1 MTYTKNIF
9 TYMLALFSVL
19 AITGCSFEES
29 AEGCPETD
37 DGGKKVEL
45 RLTASA
51 STLTRSVDGPNG
63 MTRAAWQD
71 ENAAENGEMMHNCFV
86 VVVQNGKI
94 QSIVGDDFAAT
105 GEKEQTQLTALV
117 NNGPATFYSFANISR
132 ADIGLA
138 GITTFPAALPAGF
151 ESRYYEVN
159 GNTDRLTN
167 AGIPMSNK
175 QEYTISDNTR
185 SVNLEV
191 IRMMAKV
198 ELNFTND
205 TGYDLSIKS
214 VKLTDITDNAAN
226 NVSLLPMKDASGNV
240 VPNINASAT
249 CNDYT
254 VSIGGTSGTQVK
266 NGGTLQTTFYVNESV
281 ARNPKYFVLSIN
293 TDKGTVTNRIAMTEW
308 SKIARNDYLV
318 IPVKLV
324 DYRIELEPQ
333 VFTAIGVIPELNYDG
348 DRITATFK
356 SYGEF
361 HLKLHVIKRSDDT
374 ELNNWTIKDIRTL
387 EADPAGGEG
396 TSIYDE
402 APYFDKRTKTF
413 EGYIS
418 PRKGYAIHQINVKI
432 DGVSYEI
439 PYRLQIIKE

>member
-1 MTYTKNIF
+1 MTHAKNIF
-9 TYMLALFSVL
+9 TYMLALFSTL
-19 AITGCSFEES
+19 AIVGCSFEEDH
-29 AEGCPETD
+29 ADCQGKGEGE
-37 DGGKKVEL
+37 KMQVEL

-51 STLTRSVDGPNG
+51 NSLTRSYSTSDGV
-63 MTRAAWQD
+63 TRASWVD
-71 ENAAENGEMMHNCFV
+71 TNAAREGEMMHNCFV
-86 VVVQNGKI
+86 VIVQNGKI
-94 QSIVGDDFAAT
+94 QDIVQRDFT
-105 GEKEQTQLTALV
+105 EEVEQTSLKAKAELG
-117 NNGPATFYSFANISR
+117 NATFYSFANITP
-132 ADIGLA
+132 ADL
-138 GITTFPAALPAGF
+138 GITMTTTPTEI
-151 ESRYYEVN
+151 ESKYYKVE
-159 GNTDRLTN
+159 GNTAQLS
-167 AGIPMSNK
+167 AKGIPMSNK
-175 QEYTISDNTR
+175 QT
-185 SVNLEV
+185 VNITSKKQQVDLEV

-214 VKLTDITDNAAN
+214 VKLTDITDNVVD

-240 VPNINASAT
+240 VPNINDAAT
-249 CNDYT
+249 YKDYT

-333 VFTAIGVIPELNYDG
+333 VFTAIGVIPELKYDG

-361 HLKLHVIKRSDDT
+361 HLKLHVYKRSDNT
-374 ELNNWTIKDIRTL
+374 ELNNWTFKSIRTL

-402 APYFDKRTKTF
+402 EPYFDKRTKTF

-418 PRKGYAIHQINVKI
+418 PRKGYAIHEINVEI
-432 DGVSYEI
+432 NGVTI
-439 PYRLQIIKE
+439 PYRLQINKE

>member
-1 MTYTKNIF
+1 MTHAKNIF
-9 TYMLALFSVL
+9 TYMLALFSTL
-19 AITGCSFEES
+19 AIVGCSFEEDHADCQGKS
-29 AEGCPETD
+29 EGE
-37 DGGKKVEL
+37 KMQVEL

-51 STLTRSVDGPNG
+51 SSLTRSCSTSDGV
-63 MTRAAWQD
+63 TRASWVD
-71 ENAAENGEMMHNCFV
+71 TNAAREGEMMHNCFV
-86 VVVQNGKI
+86 VIVQNGKI
-94 QSIVGDDFAAT
+94 QSIVQRDFT
-105 GEKEQTQLTALV
+105 EEVEQTSLKAKAELG
-117 NNGPATFYSFANISR
+117 NATFYSFANITP
-132 ADIGLA
+132 AEL
-138 GITTFPAALPAGF
+138 GITMTTTPTEI
-151 ESRYYEVN
+151 ESKYYKVE
-159 GNTDRLTN
+159 GNTTQLSAN
-167 AGIPMSNK
+167 GIPMSNK
-175 QEYTISDNTR
+175 QT
-185 SVNLEV
+185 VNITSKKQQVDLEV

-214 VKLTDITDNAAN
+214 VKLTDITDNVAD

-249 CNDYT
+249 YKDYT

-266 NGGTLQTTFYVNESV
+266 NGGTLRTTFYVNESV

-333 VFTAIGVIPELNYDG
+333 VFTAIGVIPELKYEK

-361 HLKLHVIKRSDDT
+361 HLKLHVIKRSDNT
-374 ELNNWTIKDIRTL
+374 ELNNWTFKSIRTL

-418 PRKGYAIHQINVKI
+418 PRKGYAIHEINVEI
-432 DGVSYEI
+432 NGVTI
-439 PYRLQIIKE
+439 PYRLQINKE

>member
-1 MTYTKNIF
+1 MIHAKNIF
-9 TYMLALFSVL
+9 TYMLALFSTL
-19 AITGCSFEES
+19 AIVGCSFEEDH
-29 AEGCPETD
+29 ADCQGKGEGE
-37 DGGKKVEL
+37 KMQVEL

-51 STLTRSVDGPNG
+51 NSLTRSYSTSDGV
-63 MTRAAWQD
+63 TRASWVD
-71 ENAAENGEMMHNCFV
+71 TNAAREGEMMHNCFV
-86 VVVQNGKI
+86 VIVQNDKI
-94 QSIVGDDFAAT
+94 QSIVQRDFT
-105 GEKEQTQLTALV
+105 EEVEQTSLKAKAEL
-117 NNGPATFYSFANISR
+117 GDATFYSFANITP
-132 ADIGLA
+132 AEL
-138 GITTFPAALPAGF
+138 GITMTTTPAEI
-151 ESRYYEVN
+151 ESKYYKVE
-159 GNTDRLTN
+159 GNT
-167 AGIPMSNK
+167 AQPSAKGIPMSNK
-175 QEYTISDNTR
+175 QT
-185 SVNLEV
+185 VNITSKKQQVDLEV

-249 CNDYT
+249 YKDYT

-266 NGGTLQTTFYVNESV
+266 NGGTLRTTFYVNESV

-324 DYRIELEPQ
+324 DYRIKLEPQ

-374 ELNNWTIKDIRTL
+374 ELNNWTFKGIRTL

-402 APYFDKRTKTF
+402 EPYFDKRTKTF

-418 PRKGYAIHQINVKI
+418 PRKGYAIHEINVEI
-432 DGVSYEI
+432 NGVTI
-439 PYRLQIIKE
+439 PYRLQINKE

>member
-1 MTYTKNIF
+1 MTHAKNIF
-9 TYMLALFSVL
+9 TYMLALFSTL
-19 AITGCSFEES
+19 AIVGCSFEEDH
-29 AEGCPETD
+29 ADCQGKGEGE
-37 DGGKKVEL
+37 KMQVEL

-51 STLTRSVDGPNG
+51 SSLTRSYSTSDGV
-63 MTRAAWQD
+63 TRASWVD
-71 ENAAENGEMMHNCFV
+71 TNAAPEGEMMHNCFV
-86 VVVQNGKI
+86 VIVQNGKI
-94 QSIVGDDFAAT
+94 QDIVVKNDFT
-105 GEKEQTQLTALV
+105 EEVEQTNLKAKAEL
-117 NNGPATFYSFANISR
+117 GSATFYSFANITPEE
-132 ADIGLA
+132 L
-138 GITTFPAALPAGF
+138 GITTTTTPAEI
-151 ESRYYEVN
+151 ESKYYKVE
-159 GNTDRLTN
+159 GNTQTLSTK
-167 AGIPMSNK
+167 GIPMSNK
-175 QEYTISDNTR
+175 QT
-185 SVNLEV
+185 VNITSKKQQVDLEV

-214 VKLTDITDNAAN
+214 VKLTDITNNVAN
-226 NVSLLPMKDASGNV
+226 NVSLLPKIEGGVV
-240 VPNINASAT
+240 VPNINPAASAS
-249 CNDYT
+249 DYT
-254 VSIGGTSGTQVK
+254 VNIGGTSGTQVK

-333 VFTAIGVIPELNYDG
+333 VFTAIGVIPELSYSV

-361 HLKLHVIKRSDDT
+361 HLKLHVIKRSDNT
-374 ELNNWTIKDIRTL
+374 ELNNWTFKGITTL

-418 PRKGYAIHQINVKI
+418 PRKGYAIHEINVEI
-432 DGVSYEI
+432 NGVTI
-439 PYRLQIIKE
+439 PYRLQINKE

>member
-1 MTYTKNIF
+1 MTHAKNIF
-9 TYMLALFSVL
+9 TYMLALFSTL
-19 AITGCSFEES
+19 AIVGCSFEEDH
-29 AEGCPETD
+29 ADCQGKGEGE
-37 DGGKKVEL
+37 KMQVEL

-51 STLTRSVDGPNG
+51 NSLTRSCSTSDGV
-63 MTRAAWQD
+63 TRASWVD
-71 ENAAENGEMMHNCFV
+71 TNAAREGEMMHNCFV
-86 VVVQNGKI
+86 VIVQNGKI
-94 QSIVGDDFAAT
+94 QSIVQRDFT
-105 GEKEQTQLTALV
+105 EEVEQTSLKAKAELG
-117 NNGPATFYSFANISR
+117 NATFYSFANITP
-132 ADIGLA
+132 AEL
-138 GITTFPAALPAGF
+138 GITMTTTPAEI
-151 ESRYYEVN
+151 ESKYYKVE
-159 GNTDRLTN
+159 GNTQTLSTK
-167 AGIPMSNK
+167 GIPMSNK
-175 QEYTISDNTR
+175 QT
-185 SVNLEV
+185 VNITSKKQQVDLEV

-214 VKLTDITDNAAN
+214 VKLTDITDNAAD

-240 VPNINASAT
+240 VPNINDAAT
-249 CNDYT
+249 YKDYT

-281 ARNPKYFVLSIN
+281 ARNPKYFVLCIN

-361 HLKLHVIKRSDDT
+361 HLKLHVIRRSDNK
-374 ELNNWTIKDIRTL
+374 ELNNWTFKSITTL

-402 APYFDKRTKTF
+402 APYFETRTKTF

-418 PRKGYAIHQINVKI
+418 PRKGYAIHEINVEI
-432 DGVSYEI
+432 NGVTI
-439 PYRLQIIKE
+439 PYRLQINKE

>member
-1 MTYTKNIF
+1 MTHAKNIF
-9 TYMLALFSVL
+9 TYMLALFSTL
-19 AITGCSFEES
+19 AIVGCSFEEDH
-29 AEGCPETD
+29 ADCQGKGEGE
-37 DGGKKVEL
+37 KMQVEL

-51 STLTRSVDGPNG
+51 NSLTRSYSTSDGV
-63 MTRAAWQD
+63 TRASWVD
-71 ENAAENGEMMHNCFV
+71 TNAAREGEMMHNCFV
-86 VVVQNGKI
+86 VIVQNDKI
-94 QSIVGDDFAAT
+94 QSIVQRDFT
-105 GEKEQTQLTALV
+105 EEVEQTSLKAKAELG
-117 NNGPATFYSFANISR
+117 NATFYSFANITP
-132 ADIGLA
+132 AEL
-138 GITTFPAALPAGF
+138 GITMTTTPAEI
-151 ESRYYEVN
+151 ESKYYNVE
-159 GNTDRLTN
+159 GNTQTLS
-167 AGIPMSNK
+167 AKGIPMSNK
-175 QEYTISDNTR
+175 QT
-185 SVNLEV
+185 VNITSKKQQVDLEV

-240 VPNINASAT
+240 VPKINPSAT
-249 CNDYT
+249 YKDYT
-254 VSIGGTSGTQVK
+254 VSIGSTSGTQVK
-266 NGGTLQTTFYVNESV
+266 NGGTLRTTFYVNESV

-293 TDKGTVTNRIAMTEW
+293 TNKGTVTNRIAMTEW

-324 DYRIELEPQ
+324 DYRIVLEPQ
-333 VFTAIGVIPELNYDG
+333 AFTGIGVIPELNYDG

-361 HLKLHVIKRSDDT
+361 HLKLHVYKRSNDT
-374 ELNNWTIKDIRTL
+374 ELTNWTYKSIRTL

-402 APYFDKRTKTF
+402 EPYFEKRTKTF

-418 PRKGYAIHQINVKI
+418 PRKGYAIHEINVEI
-432 DGVSYEI
+432 NVVTI
-439 PYRLQIIKE
+439 PYRLQINKE

>member
-1 MTYTKNIF
+1 MTHAKNIF
-9 TYMLALFSVL
+9 TYMLALFSTL
-19 AITGCSFEES
+19 AIVGCSFEEDH
-29 AEGCPETD
+29 ADCQGKGEGE
-37 DGGKKVEL
+37 KMQVEL

-51 STLTRSVDGPNG
+51 NSLTRSYSTSDGV
-63 MTRAAWQD
+63 TRASWVD
-71 ENAAENGEMMHNCFV
+71 TNAAREGEMMHNCFV
-86 VVVQNGKI
+86 VIVQNGKI
-94 QSIVGDDFAAT
+94 QSIVQRDFT
-105 GEKEQTQLTALV
+105 EEVEQTSLKAKAELG
-117 NNGPATFYSFANISR
+117 NATFYSFANITP
-132 ADIGLA
+132 AEL
-138 GITTFPAALPAGF
+138 GITMTTTPTEI
-151 ESRYYEVN
+151 ESKYYKVE
-159 GNTDRLTN
+159 GNTQTLSTK
-167 AGIPMSNK
+167 GIPMSNK
-175 QEYTISDNTR
+175 QT
-185 SVNLEV
+185 VNITNKKQQVDLEV

-214 VKLTDITDNAAN
+214 VKLTDITDNAAD

-240 VPNINASAT
+240 VPNINDAAT
-249 CNDYT
+249 YKDYT

-333 VFTAIGVIPELNYDG
+333 VFTGIGVVPELKYDG

-374 ELNNWTIKDIRTL
+374 ELNNWTIKSIRTL

-402 APYFDKRTKTF
+402 EPYFDKRTKTF

-418 PRKGYAIHQINVKI
+418 PRKGYAIHEINVEI
-432 DGVSYEI
+432 NGVTI
-439 PYRLQIIKE
+439 PYRLQINKE

>member
-1 MTYTKNIF
+1 MTHAKNIF
-9 TYMLALFSVL
+9 TYMLALFSTL
-19 AITGCSFEES
+19 AIVGCSFEEDH
-29 AEGCPETD
+29 ADCQGKGEGE
-37 DGGKKVEL
+37 KMQVEL
-45 RLTASA
+45 RLTASPN
-51 STLTRSVDGPNG
+51 SLTRSYSTSDGV
-63 MTRAAWQD
+63 TRASWVD
-71 ENAAENGEMMHNCFV
+71 TNAAREGEMMHNCFV
-86 VVVQNGKI
+86 VIVQNDKI
-94 QSIVGDDFAAT
+94 QSIVQRDFT
-105 GEKEQTQLTALV
+105 EEVEQTSLKAKAELG
-117 NNGPATFYSFANISR
+117 NATFYSFANITP
-132 ADIGLA
+132 AEL
-138 GITTFPAALPAGF
+138 GITMTTTPAEI
-151 ESRYYEVN
+151 ESKYYKVE
-159 GNTDRLTN
+159 GNTQTLSAN
-167 AGIPMSNK
+167 GIPMSNK
-175 QEYTISDNTR
+175 QT
-185 SVNLEV
+185 VNITSKKQQVDLEV

-214 VKLTDITDNAAN
+214 VKLTDITDNVAD

-240 VPNINASAT
+240 VPNINDAAT
-249 CNDYT
+249 YKDYT

-333 VFTAIGVIPELNYDG
+333 VFTAIGVIPELKYEK

-361 HLKLHVIKRSDDT
+361 HLKLHVIKRSDNT
-374 ELNNWTIKDIRTL
+374 ELNNWTFKGITTL

-402 APYFDKRTKTF
+402 EPYFEKRTKTI

-418 PRKGYAIHQINVKI
+418 PRKGYAIHEINVVI
-432 DGVSYEI
+432 NGVTI
-439 PYRLQIIKE
+439 PYRLQINKE

>member
-1 MTYTKNIF
+1 MTHAKNIF
-9 TYMLALFSVL
+9 TYMLALFSTL
-19 AITGCSFEES
+19 AIVGCSFEEDH
-29 AEGCPETD
+29 ADCQGKGEGE
-37 DGGKKVEL
+37 KMQVEL

-51 STLTRSVDGPNG
+51 NSLTRSCSTSDGV
-63 MTRAAWQD
+63 TRASWVD
-71 ENAAENGEMMHNCFV
+71 TNAAREGEMMHNCFV
-86 VVVQNGKI
+86 VIVQNGKI
-94 QSIVGDDFAAT
+94 QSIVQRDFT
-105 GEKEQTQLTALV
+105 EEVEQTSLKAKAELG
-117 NNGPATFYSFANISR
+117 NATFYSFANITP
-132 ADIGLA
+132 AEL
-138 GITTFPAALPAGF
+138 GITMTTTPTEI
-151 ESRYYEVN
+151 ESKYYKVE
-159 GNTDRLTN
+159 GNTQTLSAN
-167 AGIPMSNK
+167 GIPMSNK
-175 QEYTISDNTR
+175 QT
-185 SVNLEV
+185 VNITSKKQQVDLEV

-226 NVSLLPMKDASGNV
+226 NVSLLPMKDALGNV
-240 VPNINASAT
+240 VPNINDAAT
-249 CNDYT
+249 YKDYT

-333 VFTAIGVIPELNYDG
+333 VFTAIGVIPELKYDG

-361 HLKLHVIKRSDDT
+361 HLKLHVIKRSDNT
-374 ELNNWTIKDIRTL
+374 ELNNWTFKGITTL
-387 EADPAGGEG
+387 EADPAGAEG

-402 APYFDKRTKTF
+402 EPYFEKRTKTF

-418 PRKGYAIHQINVKI
+418 PRKGYAIHEINVEI
-432 DGVSYEI
+432 NGVTI
-439 PYRLQIIKE
+439 PYRLQINKE

>member
-1 MTYTKNIF
+1 MTHAKNIF
-9 TYMLALFSVL
+9 TYMLALFSTL
-19 AITGCSFEES
+19 AIVGCSFEEDH
-29 AEGCPETD
+29 ADCQGKG
-37 DGGKKVEL
+37 DGEKMQVEL

-51 STLTRSVDGPNG
+51 NSLTRSYSTSDGV
-63 MTRAAWQD
+63 TRASWVD
-71 ENAAENGEMMHNCFV
+71 TNAAREGEMMHNCFV
-86 VVVQNGKI
+86 VIVQNDKI
-94 QSIVGDDFAAT
+94 QSIVQRDFT
-105 GEKEQTQLTALV
+105 EEVEQTSLKAKAEL
-117 NNGPATFYSFANISR
+117 GDATFYSFANITP
-132 ADIGLA
+132 AEL
-138 GITTFPAALPAGF
+138 GITMTTTPAEI
-151 ESRYYEVN
+151 ESKYYKVE
-159 GNTDRLTN
+159 GNTTTLSTK
-167 AGIPMSNK
+167 GIPMSNK
-175 QEYTISDNTR
+175 QTVYISSKKQQVD
-185 SVNLEV
+185 LEV

-240 VPNINASAT
+240 VPKINPSAT
-249 CNDYT
+249 CKDYT
-254 VSIGGTSGTQVK
+254 VSIGSTSGTQVK
-266 NGGTLQTTFYVNESV
+266 NGGTLRTTFYVNESV

-293 TDKGTVTNRIAMTEW
+293 TDKGTVTQRIAMTEW

-324 DYRIELEPQ
+324 DYRIELVPQ

-361 HLKLHVIKRSDDT
+361 HLKLHVYKRSNDT

-402 APYFDKRTKTF
+402 EPYFDKRTKTF

-418 PRKGYAIHQINVKI
+418 PRKGYAIHEINVEI
-432 DGVSYEI
+432 NGVTI
-439 PYRLQIIKE
+439 PYRLQINKE

>member
-1 MTYTKNIF
+1 MTHAKNIF
-9 TYMLALFSVL
+9 TYMLALFSTL
-19 AITGCSFEES
+19 AIVGCSFEEDH
-29 AEGCPETD
+29 ADCQGKGEGE
-37 DGGKKVEL
+37 KMQVEL

-51 STLTRSVDGPNG
+51 NSLTRSYSTSDGV
-63 MTRAAWQD
+63 TRASWVD
-71 ENAAENGEMMHNCFV
+71 TNAAREGEMMHNCFV
-86 VVVQNGKI
+86 VIVQNGKI
-94 QSIVGDDFAAT
+94 QSIVQRDFT
-105 GEKEQTQLTALV
+105 EEVEQTSLKAKAELG
-117 NNGPATFYSFANISR
+117 NATFYSFANITP
-132 ADIGLA
+132 AEL
-138 GITTFPAALPAGF
+138 GITMTTTPTEI
-151 ESRYYEVN
+151 ESKYYKVE
-159 GNTDRLTN
+159 GNTAQLS
-167 AGIPMSNK
+167 AKGIPMSNK
-175 QEYTISDNTR
+175 QT
-185 SVNLEV
+185 VNITSKKQQVDLEV

-240 VPNINASAT
+240 VPNINDAAT
-249 CNDYT
+249 YKDYT
-254 VSIGGTSGTQVK
+254 VNIGGTSGTQVK

-333 VFTAIGVIPELNYDG
+333 VFTGIGVIPELNYDG

-361 HLKLHVIKRSDDT
+361 HLKLHVIKRSDNT
-374 ELNNWTIKDIRTL
+374 ELNNWTFKSIRTL

-402 APYFDKRTKTF
+402 EPYFDKRTKTF

-418 PRKGYAIHQINVKI
+418 PRKGYAIHEINVEI
-432 DGVSYEI
+432 NGVTI
-439 PYRLQIIKE
+439 PYRLQINKE

>member
-1 MTYTKNIF
+1 MTHAKNIF
-9 TYMLALFSVL
+9 TYMLALFSML
-19 AITGCSFEES
+19 AIVGCSFEEDH
-29 AEGCPETD
+29 ADCQGKGEGE
-37 DGGKKVEL
+37 KMQVEL

-51 STLTRSVDGPNG
+51 NSLTRSYSTSDGV
-63 MTRAAWQD
+63 TRASWVD
-71 ENAAENGEMMHNCFV
+71 TNAAREREMMHNCFV
-86 VVVQNGKI
+86 VIVQNDKI
-94 QSIVGDDFAAT
+94 QSIVQRDFT
-105 GEKEQTQLTALV
+105 EEVEQTSLKAKAELG
-117 NNGPATFYSFANISR
+117 NATFYSFANITP
-132 ADIGLA
+132 AEL
-138 GITTFPAALPAGF
+138 GITMTTTPAEI
-151 ESRYYEVN
+151 ESKYYKVE
-159 GNTDRLTN
+159 GNTTTLS
-167 AGIPMSNK
+167 AKGIPMSNK
-175 QEYTISDNTR
+175 QT
-185 SVNLEV
+185 VNITSKKQQVDLKV

-240 VPNINASAT
+240 VPNINPSAT
-249 CNDYT
+249 CKDYT

-266 NGGTLQTTFYVNESV
+266 NGGKLQTTFYVNESV

-333 VFTAIGVIPELNYDG
+333 VFTAIGVIPELNYAG

-374 ELNNWTIKDIRTL
+374 ELNNWTVTEVNTL
-387 EADPAGGEG
+387 EANPAEAEDVW
-396 TSIYDE
+396 IYDE
-402 APYFDKRTKTF
+402 VPYFENRTKTI

-439 PYRLQIIKE
+439 PYRLQINKE

>member
-1 MTYTKNIF
+1 MTHAKNIF
-9 TYMLALFSVL
+9 TYMLALFSTL
-19 AITGCSFEES
+19 AIVGCSFEEDH
-29 AEGCPETD
+29 ADCQGKGEGE
-37 DGGKKVEL
+37 KMQVEL
-45 RLTASA
+45 RLTASPN
-51 STLTRSVDGPNG
+51 SLTRSCSTSDGV
-63 MTRAAWQD
+63 TRASWVD
-71 ENAAENGEMMHNCFV
+71 TNAAREGEMMHNCFV
-86 VVVQNGKI
+86 VIVQNGKI
-94 QSIVGDDFAAT
+94 QDIVVKNDFT
-105 GEKEQTQLTALV
+105 EEVEQTSLKAKAELG
-117 NNGPATFYSFANISR
+117 NATFYSFANITP
-132 ADIGLA
+132 AEL
-138 GITTFPAALPAGF
+138 GITMTTTPTEI
-151 ESRYYEVN
+151 ESKYYKVE
-159 GNTDRLTN
+159 GNTTTLSAN
-167 AGIPMSNK
+167 GIPMSNK
-175 QEYTISDNTR
+175 QT
-185 SVNLEV
+185 VNITSKKQQVDLEV

-240 VPNINASAT
+240 VPNINDAAT
-249 CNDYT
+249 YKDYT

-333 VFTAIGVIPELNYDG
+333 VFTAIGVIPELKYDG

-361 HLKLHVIKRSDDT
+361 HLKLHVYKRSDNT
-374 ELNNWTIKDIRTL
+374 ELTNWTVTEVNTL
-387 EADPAGGEG
+387 EANPAEAEDVW
-396 TSIYDE
+396 IYDE
-402 APYFDKRTKTF
+402 EPYFEKRTKTI

>member
-1 MTYTKNIF
+1 MTHAKNIF
-9 TYMLALFSVL
+9 TYMLALFSTL
-19 AITGCSFEES
+19 AIVGCSFEEDH
-29 AEGCPETD
+29 ADCQGKGEGE
-37 DGGKKVEL
+37 KMQVEL

-51 STLTRSVDGPNG
+51 NSLTRSYSTSDGV
-63 MTRAAWQD
+63 TRASWVD
-71 ENAAENGEMMHNCFV
+71 TNAAREGEMMHNCFV
-86 VVVQNGKI
+86 VIVQNGKI
-94 QSIVGDDFAAT
+94 QSIVQRDFT
-105 GEKEQTQLTALV
+105 EEVEQTSLKAKAELG
-117 NNGPATFYSFANISR
+117 NATFYSFANITP
-132 ADIGLA
+132 AEL
-138 GITTFPAALPAGF
+138 GITMTTTPTEI
-151 ESRYYEVN
+151 ESKYYKVE
-159 GNTDRLTN
+159 GNTAQLS
-167 AGIPMSNK
+167 AKGIPMSNK
-175 QEYTISDNTR
+175 QT
-185 SVNLEV
+185 VNITSKKQQVDLEV

-226 NVSLLPMKDASGNV
+226 NVSLLPKKDALGNV
-240 VPNINASAT
+240 VPNINDAAT
-249 CNDYT
+249 YKDYT

-333 VFTAIGVIPELNYDG
+333 VFTAIGVIPELKYDG

-361 HLKLHVIKRSDDT
+361 HLKLHVIKRSDNK
-374 ELNNWTIKDIRTL
+374 ELNNWTFKSIRTL

-402 APYFDKRTKTF
+402 EPYFDKRTKTF

-418 PRKGYAIHQINVKI
+418 PRKGYAIHEINVEI
-432 DGVSYEI
+432 NGVTI
-439 PYRLQIIKE
+439 PYRLQINKE

>member
-1 MTYTKNIF
+1 MTHAKNIF
-9 TYMLALFSVL
+9 TYMLALFSTL
-19 AITGCSFEES
+19 AIVGCSFEEDH
-29 AEGCPETD
+29 ADCQGKGEGE
-37 DGGKKVEL
+37 KMQVEL

-51 STLTRSVDGPNG
+51 NSLTRSYSTSDGV
-63 MTRAAWQD
+63 TRASWVD
-71 ENAAENGEMMHNCFV
+71 TNAAREGEMMHNCFV
-86 VVVQNGKI
+86 VIVQNDKI
-94 QSIVGDDFAAT
+94 QSIVQRDFT
-105 GEKEQTQLTALV
+105 EEVEQTSLMAKAELG
-117 NNGPATFYSFANISR
+117 NATFYSFANITP
-132 ADIGLA
+132 AEL
-138 GITTFPAALPAGF
+138 GITMTTTPAEI
-151 ESRYYEVN
+151 ESKYYKVE
-159 GNTDRLTN
+159 GNTAQLS
-167 AGIPMSNK
+167 AKGIPMSNK
-175 QEYTISDNTR
+175 QT
-185 SVNLEV
+185 VNITSKKQQVDLEV

-214 VKLTDITDNAAN
+214 VKLTDITDNVVD

-240 VPNINASAT
+240 VPNINDAAT
-249 CNDYT
+249 YKDYT

-333 VFTAIGVIPELNYDG
+333 VFTAIGVIPELKYDG

-361 HLKLHVIKRSDDT
+361 HLKLHVYKRSDNT
-374 ELNNWTIKDIRTL
+374 ELNNWTFKGIRTL

-402 APYFDKRTKTF
+402 EPYFDKRTKTF

-418 PRKGYAIHQINVKI
+418 PRKGYAIHEINVEI
-432 DGVSYEI
+432 NGVTI
-439 PYRLQIIKE
+439 PYRLQINKE

>member
-1 MTYTKNIF
+1 MTHAKNIF
-9 TYMLALFSVL
+9 TYMLALFSTL
-19 AITGCSFEES
+19 AIVGCSFEEDH
-29 AEGCPETD
+29 ADCQGKGEGE
-37 DGGKKVEL
+37 KMQVEL

-51 STLTRSVDGPNG
+51 NSLTRSYSTSDGV
-63 MTRAAWQD
+63 TRASWVD
-71 ENAAENGEMMHNCFV
+71 TNAAREGEMMHNCFV
-86 VVVQNGKI
+86 VIVQNGKI
-94 QSIVGDDFAAT
+94 QDIVVKNDFT
-105 GEKEQTQLTALV
+105 EEVEQTSLKAKAELG
-117 NNGPATFYSFANISR
+117 NATFYSFANITP
-132 ADIGLA
+132 ADL
-138 GITTFPAALPAGF
+138 GITMTTTPTEI
-151 ESRYYEVN
+151 ESKYYKVE
-159 GNTDRLTN
+159 GNTAQLSDK
-167 AGIPMSNK
+167 GIPMSNK
-175 QEYTISDNTR
+175 QTINITSKKQEVD
-185 SVNLEV
+185 LEV

-205 TGYDLSIKS
+205 TGYDLNIKN

-226 NVSLLPMKDASGNV
+226 NVSLLPKIEGGEV
-240 VPNINASAT
+240 VPNINAAAYAS
-249 CNDYT
+249 DYT
-254 VSIGGTSGTQVK
+254 VNIGGTSGTQVK

-293 TDKGTVTNRIAMTEW
+293 TDKGTVTNRIAMTKW

-333 VFTAIGVIPELNYDG
+333 VFTAIGVIPELKYEK

-361 HLKLHVIKRSDDT
+361 HLKLHVIKRSDNT
-374 ELNNWTIKDIRTL
+374 ELNNWTINGITTL

-418 PRKGYAIHQINVKI
+418 PRKGYAIHEINVEI
-432 DGVSYEI
+432 NGVTI
-439 PYRLQIIKE
+439 PYRLQINKE

>member
-1 MTYTKNIF
+1 MQ
-9 TYMLALFSVL
+9 
-19 AITGCSFEES
+19 
-29 AEGCPETD
+29 
-37 DGGKKVEL
+37 VEL

-51 STLTRSVDGPNG
+51 NSLTRSYSTSDGV
-63 MTRAAWQD
+63 TRASWVD
-71 ENAAENGEMMHNCFV
+71 TNAAREGEMMHNCFV
-86 VVVQNGKI
+86 VIVQNGKI
-94 QSIVGDDFAAT
+94 QDIVVKNDFT
-105 GEKEQTQLTALV
+105 EEVEQTSLKAKAELG
-117 NNGPATFYSFANISR
+117 NATFYSFANITP
-132 ADIGLA
+132 AEL
-138 GITTFPAALPAGF
+138 GITMTTTPAEI
-151 ESRYYEVN
+151 ESKYYKVE
-159 GNTDRLTN
+159 GNTTTLSTK
-167 AGIPMSNK
+167 GIPMSNK
-175 QEYTISDNTR
+175 QTFNITSKKQQVD
-185 SVNLEV
+185 LEV

-240 VPNINASAT
+240 VPNINPSAT
-249 CNDYT
+249 CKDYT

-361 HLKLHVIKRSDDT
+361 HLKLHVFKRSDDT
-374 ELNNWTIKDIRTL
+374 ELNNWTFKGITTL

-402 APYFDKRTKTF
+402 APYFEKRTKTF

-418 PRKGYAIHQINVKI
+418 PRKGYAIHEINVEI
-432 DGVSYEI
+432 NGVTI
-439 PYRLQIIKE
+439 PYRLQINKE

>member
-1 MTYTKNIF
+1 MTHAKNIF
-9 TYMLALFSVL
+9 TYMLALFSTL
-19 AITGCSFEES
+19 AIVGCSFEEDH
-29 AEGCPETD
+29 ADCQGKGEGE
-37 DGGKKVEL
+37 KMQVEL

-51 STLTRSVDGPNG
+51 NSLTRSYSTSDGV
-63 MTRAAWQD
+63 TRASWVD
-71 ENAAENGEMMHNCFV
+71 TNAAREGEMMHNCFV
-86 VVVQNGKI
+86 VIVQNGKI
-94 QSIVGDDFAAT
+94 QSIVQRDFT
-105 GEKEQTQLTALV
+105 EEVEQTSLKAKAELG
-117 NNGPATFYSFANISR
+117 NATFYSFANITP
-132 ADIGLA
+132 AEL
-138 GITTFPAALPAGF
+138 GITMTTTPAEI
-151 ESRYYEVN
+151 ESKYYKVE
-159 GNTDRLTN
+159 GNTAQLS
-167 AGIPMSNK
+167 AKGIPMSNK
-175 QEYTISDNTR
+175 QT
-185 SVNLEV
+185 VNITSKKQQVDLEV

-214 VKLTDITDNAAN
+214 VRLTDITDNAAD

-240 VPNINASAT
+240 VPNINDAAT
-249 CNDYT
+249 YKDYT
-254 VSIGGTSGTQVK
+254 VSIGGTSGTQVN

-333 VFTAIGVIPELNYDG
+333 VFTAIGVIPELKYDG

-361 HLKLHVIKRSDDT
+361 HLKLHVYKRSNNT
-374 ELNNWTIKDIRTL
+374 ELTNWTFNGIRTL
-387 EADPAGGEG
+387 EADPAKAEDVW
-396 TSIYDE
+396 IYDE
-402 APYFDKRTKTF
+402 EPYFDTRTKTF

-418 PRKGYAIHQINVKI
+418 PRKGYAIHEINVEI
-432 DGVSYEI
+432 NGVTI
-439 PYRLQIIKE
+439 PYRLQINKE

>member
-1 MTYTKNIF
+1 MTHAKNIF
-9 TYMLALFSVL
+9 TYMLALFSTL
-19 AITGCSFEES
+19 AIVGCSFEEDH
-29 AEGCPETD
+29 ADCQGKGEGE
-37 DGGKKVEL
+37 KMQVEL

-51 STLTRSVDGPNG
+51 NSLTRSCSTSDGV
-63 MTRAAWQD
+63 TRASWVD
-71 ENAAENGEMMHNCFV
+71 TNAAREGEMMHNCFV
-86 VVVQNGKI
+86 VIVQNGKI
-94 QSIVGDDFAAT
+94 QDIVVKNDFT
-105 GEKEQTQLTALV
+105 EEVEQTSLKAKAELG
-117 NNGPATFYSFANISR
+117 NATFYSFANITP
-132 ADIGLA
+132 AEL
-138 GITTFPAALPAGF
+138 GITMTTTPDEI
-151 ESRYYEVN
+151 ESKYYKVE
-159 GNTDRLTN
+159 GNTQTLS
-167 AGIPMSNK
+167 AKGIPMSNK
-175 QEYTISDNTR
+175 QT
-185 SVNLEV
+185 VNITSKKQQVDLEV

-240 VPNINASAT
+240 VPNINDAAT
-249 CNDYT
+249 YKDYT

-361 HLKLHVIKRSDDT
+361 HLKLHVYKRSDNT

-402 APYFDKRTKTF
+402 EPYFEKRTKTF

-418 PRKGYAIHQINVKI
+418 PRKGYAIHEINVEI
-432 DGVSYEI
+432 NGVTI
-439 PYRLQIIKE
+439 PYRLQINKE

>member
-1 MTYTKNIF
+1 MTHAKNIF
-9 TYMLALFSVL
+9 TYMLALFSTL
-19 AITGCSFEES
+19 AIVGCSFEEDH
-29 AEGCPETD
+29 ADCQGKGEGE
-37 DGGKKVEL
+37 KMQVEL

-51 STLTRSVDGPNG
+51 NSLTRSCSTSDGV
-63 MTRAAWQD
+63 TRASWVD
-71 ENAAENGEMMHNCFV
+71 TNAAREGEMMHNCFV
-86 VVVQNGKI
+86 VIVQNGKI
-94 QSIVGDDFAAT
+94 QSIVQRDFT
-105 GEKEQTQLTALV
+105 EEVEQTSLKAKAELG
-117 NNGPATFYSFANISR
+117 NATFYSFANITP
-132 ADIGLA
+132 ADL
-138 GITTFPAALPAGF
+138 GITMTTTPAEI
-151 ESRYYEVN
+151 ESKYYKVE
-159 GNTDRLTN
+159 GNTAQLS
-167 AGIPMSNK
+167 AKGIPMSNK
-175 QEYTISDNTR
+175 QT
-185 SVNLEV
+185 VNITSKKQQVDLEV

-240 VPNINASAT
+240 VPNINDAAT
-249 CNDYT
+249 YKDYT

-324 DYRIELEPQ
+324 DYRIKLEPQ
-333 VFTAIGVIPELNYDG
+333 VFTAIGVVPELKYDG

-361 HLKLHVIKRSDDT
+361 HLKLHVIRRSDNK
-374 ELNNWTIKDIRTL
+374 ELNNWTFKSIRTL

-402 APYFDKRTKTF
+402 EPYFEKRTKTF

-418 PRKGYAIHQINVKI
+418 PRKGYAIHEINVEI
-432 DGVSYEI
+432 NGVTI
-439 PYRLQIIKE
+439 PYRLQINKE

>member
-1 MTYTKNIF
+1 MTHAKNIF
-9 TYMLALFSVL
+9 TYMLALFSTL
-19 AITGCSFEES
+19 AIVGCSFEEDH
-29 AEGCPETD
+29 ADCQGKGEGE
-37 DGGKKVEL
+37 KMQVEL

-51 STLTRSVDGPNG
+51 NSLTRSYSTSDGV
-63 MTRAAWQD
+63 TRASWVD
-71 ENAAENGEMMHNCFV
+71 TNAAREGEMMHNCFV
-86 VVVQNGKI
+86 VIVQNGKI
-94 QSIVGDDFAAT
+94 QSIVQRDFT
-105 GEKEQTQLTALV
+105 EEVEQTSLKAKAELG
-117 NNGPATFYSFANISR
+117 NATFYSFANITP
-132 ADIGLA
+132 AEL
-138 GITTFPAALPAGF
+138 GITMTTTPTEI
-151 ESRYYEVN
+151 ESKYYKVE
-159 GNTDRLTN
+159 GNTAQLSAN
-167 AGIPMSNK
+167 GIPMSNK
-175 QEYTISDNTR
+175 QT
-185 SVNLEV
+185 VNITSKKQQVDLEV

-249 CNDYT
+249 YKDYT
-254 VSIGGTSGTQVK
+254 VSIGGTSGTQVT

-324 DYRIELEPQ
+324 DYRIKLEPQ
-333 VFTAIGVIPELNYDG
+333 VFTAIGVVPELNYDG

-361 HLKLHVIKRSDDT
+361 HLKLHVIRRSDNK
-374 ELNNWTIKDIRTL
+374 ELNNWTFKSIRTL

-418 PRKGYAIHQINVKI
+418 PRKGYAIHEINVEI
-432 DGVSYEI
+432 NGVTI
-439 PYRLQIIKE
+439 PYRLQINKE

>member
-1 MTYTKNIF
+1 MTHAKNIF
-9 TYMLALFSVL
+9 TYMLALFSTL
-19 AITGCSFEES
+19 AIVGCSFEEDH
-29 AEGCPETD
+29 ADCQGNGEGE
-37 DGGKKVEL
+37 KMQVEL

-51 STLTRSVDGPNG
+51 NSLTRSYSTSDGV
-63 MTRAAWQD
+63 TRASWVD
-71 ENAAENGEMMHNCFV
+71 TNAAREGEMMHNCFV
-86 VVVQNGKI
+86 VIVQNGKI
-94 QSIVGDDFAAT
+94 QSIVQRDFT
-105 GEKEQTQLTALV
+105 EEVEQTSLKAKAELG
-117 NNGPATFYSFANISR
+117 NATFYSFANITP
-132 ADIGLA
+132 AEL
-138 GITTFPAALPAGF
+138 GITMTTTPAEI
-151 ESRYYEVN
+151 ESKYYKVE
-159 GNTDRLTN
+159 GNTAQLS
-167 AGIPMSNK
+167 AKGIPMSNK
-175 QEYTISDNTR
+175 QT
-185 SVNLEV
+185 VNITSKKQQVDLEV

-214 VKLTDITDNAAN
+214 VKLTDITDNAAD

-249 CNDYT
+249 YKDYT

-266 NGGTLQTTFYVNESV
+266 NGGTLRTTFYVNESV

-333 VFTAIGVIPELNYDG
+333 VFTGIGVIPELNYDG

-361 HLKLHVIKRSDDT
+361 HLKLHVFKRSDDT
-374 ELNNWTIKDIRTL
+374 ELNNWTIKSIRTL

-418 PRKGYAIHQINVKI
+418 PRKGYAIHEINVEI
-432 DGVSYEI
+432 NGVTI
-439 PYRLQIIKE
+439 PYRLQINKE

>member
-1 MTYTKNIF
+1 MTHAKNIF
-9 TYMLALFSVL
+9 TYMLALFSTL
-19 AITGCSFEES
+19 AIVGCSFEEDH
-29 AEGCPETD
+29 ADCQGNGEGE
-37 DGGKKVEL
+37 KMQVEL

-51 STLTRSVDGPNG
+51 NSLTRSCSTSDGV
-63 MTRAAWQD
+63 TRASWVD
-71 ENAAENGEMMHNCFV
+71 TNAAREGEMMHNCFV
-86 VVVQNGKI
+86 VIVQNGKI
-94 QSIVGDDFAAT
+94 QSIVQRDFT
-105 GEKEQTQLTALV
+105 EEVEQTSLKAKAELG
-117 NNGPATFYSFANISR
+117 NATFYSFANITP
-132 ADIGLA
+132 AEL
-138 GITTFPAALPAGF
+138 GITMTTTPAEI
-151 ESRYYEVN
+151 ESKYYKVE
-159 GNTDRLTN
+159 GNTAQLS
-167 AGIPMSNK
+167 AKGIPMSNK
-175 QEYTISDNTR
+175 QT
-185 SVNLEV
+185 VNITCKKQQVDLEV

-249 CNDYT
+249 YKDYT

-281 ARNPKYFVLSIN
+281 ARNPKYFVLCIN

-333 VFTAIGVIPELNYDG
+333 VFTAIGVIPELKYEK

-374 ELNNWTIKDIRTL
+374 ELNNWTFKTIRTL

-402 APYFDKRTKTF
+402 EPYFDKRTKTF

-418 PRKGYAIHQINVKI
+418 PRKGYAIHEINVEI
-432 DGVSYEI
+432 NGVTI
-439 PYRLQIIKE
+439 PYRLQINKE

>member
-1 MTYTKNIF
+1 MTHAKNIF
-9 TYMLALFSVL
+9 TYMLALFSTL
-19 AITGCSFEES
+19 AIVGCSFEEDH
-29 AEGCPETD
+29 ADCQGKGEGE
-37 DGGKKVEL
+37 KMQVEL

-51 STLTRSVDGPNG
+51 NSLTRSYSTSDGV
-63 MTRAAWQD
+63 TRASWVD
-71 ENAAENGEMMHNCFV
+71 TNAAREGEMMHNCFV
-86 VVVQNGKI
+86 VIVQNGKI
-94 QSIVGDDFAAT
+94 QSIVQRDFT
-105 GEKEQTQLTALV
+105 EEVEQTSLKAKAELG
-117 NNGPATFYSFANISR
+117 NATFYSFANITP
-132 ADIGLA
+132 AEL
-138 GITTFPAALPAGF
+138 GITMTTTPTEI
-151 ESRYYEVN
+151 ESKYYKVE
-159 GNTDRLTN
+159 GNTAQLS
-167 AGIPMSNK
+167 AKGIPMSNK
-175 QEYTISDNTR
+175 QT
-185 SVNLEV
+185 VNITSKKQQVDLEV

-214 VKLTDITDNAAN
+214 VKLTDITDNAAD

-249 CNDYT
+249 YKDYT

-333 VFTAIGVIPELNYDG
+333 VFTAIGVIPELKYDG

-374 ELNNWTIKDIRTL
+374 ELNNWTFKSIRTL

-402 APYFDKRTKTF
+402 EPYFEKRTKTF

-418 PRKGYAIHQINVKI
+418 PRKGYAIHEINVEI
-432 DGVSYEI
+432 NGVTI
-439 PYRLQIIKE
+439 PYRLQINKE

>member
-1 MTYTKNIF
+1 MTHAKNIF
-9 TYMLALFSVL
+9 TYMLALFSTL
-19 AITGCSFEES
+19 AIVGCSFEEDHADCQGKS
-29 AEGCPETD
+29 EGE
-37 DGGKKVEL
+37 KMQVEL

-51 STLTRSVDGPNG
+51 SSLTRSYSTSDGV
-63 MTRAAWQD
+63 TRASWVD
-71 ENAAENGEMMHNCFV
+71 TNAAREGEMMHNCFV
-86 VVVQNGKI
+86 VIVQNDKI
-94 QSIVGDDFAAT
+94 QSIVQCDFT
-105 GEKEQTQLTALV
+105 EEVEQTSLKAKAELG
-117 NNGPATFYSFANISR
+117 NATFYSFANITP
-132 ADIGLA
+132 AEL
-138 GITTFPAALPAGF
+138 GITMTTTPAEI
-151 ESRYYEVN
+151 ESKYYKVE
-159 GNTDRLTN
+159 GNTTTLS
-167 AGIPMSNK
+167 AKGIPMSNK
-175 QEYTISDNTR
+175 QT
-185 SVNLEV
+185 VNITSKKQQVDLKV

-205 TGYDLSIKS
+205 TGYDLNIKS

-240 VPNINASAT
+240 VPNINAAAT
-249 CNDYT
+249 YKDYE
-254 VSIGGTSGTQVK
+254 VMIGGTAGTKVA
-266 NGGTLQTTFYVNESV
+266 NGGKLQTTFYVNESV

-308 SKIARNDYLV
+308 SKIARNDYLI

-333 VFTAIGVIPELNYDG
+333 VFTGIGVIPELSYRG

-361 HLKLHVIKRSDDT
+361 HLKLHVYKRSDNT

-402 APYFDKRTKTF
+402 EPYFEKRTKMI

-418 PRKGYAIHQINVKI
+418 PRKGYAIHEINVEI
-432 DGVSYEI
+432 NGVTI
-439 PYRLQIIKE
+439 PYRLQINKE

>member
-1 MTYTKNIF
+1 MTHAKNIF
-9 TYMLALFSVL
+9 TYMLALFSTL
-19 AITGCSFEES
+19 AIVGCSFEEDH
-29 AEGCPETD
+29 ADCQGKGEGE
-37 DGGKKVEL
+37 KMQVEL

-51 STLTRSVDGPNG
+51 NSLTRSCSTSDGV
-63 MTRAAWQD
+63 TRASWVD
-71 ENAAENGEMMHNCFV
+71 TNAAREGEMMHNCFV
-86 VVVQNGKI
+86 VIVQNDKI
-94 QSIVGDDFAAT
+94 QSIVQRDFT
-105 GEKEQTQLTALV
+105 EEVEQTNLKAKAELG
-117 NNGPATFYSFANISR
+117 NATFYSFANITP
-132 ADIGLA
+132 AEL
-138 GITTFPAALPAGF
+138 GITMTTTPAEI
-151 ESRYYEVN
+151 ESKYYKVE
-159 GNTDRLTN
+159 GNTAQLS
-167 AGIPMSNK
+167 AKGIPMSNK
-175 QEYTISDNTR
+175 QT
-185 SVNLEV
+185 VNITSKKQQVDLEV

-226 NVSLLPMKDASGNV
+226 NVSLLPLKDASGNV
-240 VPNINASAT
+240 VPNINDAAT
-249 CNDYT
+249 YKDYT

-333 VFTAIGVIPELNYDG
+333 VFTGIGVIPELNYDG

-374 ELNNWTIKDIRTL
+374 ELNNWTIKSIRTL
-387 EADPAGGEG
+387 EADPAGAEG

-402 APYFDKRTKTF
+402 EPYFEKRSKTF

-418 PRKGYAIHQINVKI
+418 PRKGYAIHEINVEI
-432 DGVSYEI
+432 NGVTI
-439 PYRLQIIKE
+439 PYRLQINKE

>member
-1 MTYTKNIF
+1 MTHAKNIF
-9 TYMLALFSVL
+9 TYMLALFSTL
-19 AITGCSFEES
+19 AIVGCSFEEDH
-29 AEGCPETD
+29 ADCQGKGEGE
-37 DGGKKVEL
+37 KMQVEL

-51 STLTRSVDGPNG
+51 NSLTRSYSTSDGV
-63 MTRAAWQD
+63 TRASWVD
-71 ENAAENGEMMHNCFV
+71 TNAAREGEMMHNCFV
-86 VVVQNGKI
+86 VIVQNGKI
-94 QSIVGDDFAAT
+94 QDIVQRDFT
-105 GEKEQTQLTALV
+105 EEVEQTSLKAKAELG
-117 NNGPATFYSFANISR
+117 NATFYSFANITP
-132 ADIGLA
+132 AEL
-138 GITTFPAALPAGF
+138 GITMTTTPTEI
-151 ESRYYEVN
+151 ESKYYKVE
-159 GNTDRLTN
+159 GNTTQLS
-167 AGIPMSNK
+167 AKGIPMSNK
-175 QEYTISDNTR
+175 QT
-185 SVNLEV
+185 VNITSKKQQVDLEV

-240 VPNINASAT
+240 VPNINPSAT
-249 CNDYT
+249 CKDYT

-266 NGGTLQTTFYVNESV
+266 NGGKLQTTFYVNESV

-333 VFTAIGVIPELNYDG
+333 VFTAIGVIPELKYDD

-361 HLKLHVIKRSDDT
+361 HLKLHVIKRSDNT
-374 ELNNWTIKDIRTL
+374 ELTNWTFKGITTL

-402 APYFDKRTKTF
+402 EPYFEKRTKTF

-418 PRKGYAIHQINVKI
+418 PRKGYAIHEINVEI
-432 DGVSYEI
+432 NGVTI
-439 PYRLQIIKE
+439 PYRLQINKE

>member
-1 MTYTKNIF
+1 MTHAKNIF
-9 TYMLALFSVL
+9 TYMLALFSTL
-19 AITGCSFEES
+19 AIVGCSFEEDH
-29 AEGCPETD
+29 ADCQGKGEGE
-37 DGGKKVEL
+37 KMQVEL

-51 STLTRSVDGPNG
+51 SSLTRSYSTSDGV
-63 MTRAAWQD
+63 TRASWVD
-71 ENAAENGEMMHNCFV
+71 TNAAREGEMMHNCFV
-86 VVVQNGKI
+86 VIVQNDKI
-94 QSIVGDDFAAT
+94 QSIVQRDFT
-105 GEKEQTQLTALV
+105 EEVEQTSLKAKAELG
-117 NNGPATFYSFANISR
+117 NATFYSFANTTP
-132 ADIGLA
+132 AEL
-138 GITTFPAALPAGF
+138 GITMTTTPTEI
-151 ESRYYEVN
+151 ESKYYKVE
-159 GNTDRLTN
+159 GNTQTLSTK
-167 AGIPMSNK
+167 GIPMSNK
-175 QEYTISDNTR
+175 QT
-185 SVNLEV
+185 VNITSKKQQVDLEV

-240 VPNINASAT
+240 VPNINDAAT
-249 CNDYT
+249 YKDYI
-254 VSIGGTSGTQVK
+254 VSIGGASGTQVK
-266 NGGTLQTTFYVNESV
+266 NGGKLQTTFYVNESV

-333 VFTAIGVIPELNYDG
+333 VFTAIGVIPELNYVG

-361 HLKLHVIKRSDDT
+361 HLKLHVIRRSDNT
-374 ELNNWTIKDIRTL
+374 ELTNWTFKGITTL

-402 APYFDKRTKTF
+402 APYFETRTKTF

-418 PRKGYAIHQINVKI
+418 PRKGYAIHEINVEI
-432 DGVSYEI
+432 NGVTI
-439 PYRLQIIKE
+439 PYRLQINKE

>member
-1 MTYTKNIF
+1 MTHAKNIF
-9 TYMLALFSVL
+9 TYMLALFSTL
-19 AITGCSFEES
+19 AIVGCSFEEDH
-29 AEGCPETD
+29 ADCQGKGEGE
-37 DGGKKVEL
+37 KMQVEL

-51 STLTRSVDGPNG
+51 NSLTRSYSTSDGV
-63 MTRAAWQD
+63 TRASWVD
-71 ENAAENGEMMHNCFV
+71 TNAAREGEMMHNCFV
-86 VVVQNGKI
+86 VIVQNGKI
-94 QSIVGDDFAAT
+94 QSIVQRDFT
-105 GEKEQTQLTALV
+105 EEVEQTNLKAKAELG
-117 NNGPATFYSFANISR
+117 NATFYSFANITP
-132 ADIGLA
+132 AEL
-138 GITTFPAALPAGF
+138 GITMTTTPAEI
-151 ESRYYEVN
+151 ESKYYKVE
-159 GNTDRLTN
+159 GNTAQLS
-167 AGIPMSNK
+167 AKGIPMSNK
-175 QEYTISDNTR
+175 QT
-185 SVNLEV
+185 VNITSKKQQVDLEV

-214 VKLTDITDNAAN
+214 VKLTDITDN
-226 NVSLLPMKDASGNV
+226 VSLLPMKDALGNV
-240 VPNINASAT
+240 VPNINDAAT
-249 CNDYT
+249 YKDYT

-266 NGGTLQTTFYVNESV
+266 NRGTLQTTFYVNESV

-333 VFTAIGVIPELNYDG
+333 VFTAIGVIPELKYDG

-361 HLKLHVIKRSDDT
+361 HLKLHVYKRSDNT
-374 ELNNWTIKDIRTL
+374 ELTNWTFKSIRTL
-387 EADPAGGEG
+387 EADPAGAEG

-402 APYFDKRTKTF
+402 EPYFEKRTKTF

-418 PRKGYAIHQINVKI
+418 PRKGYAIHEINVEI
-432 DGVSYEI
+432 NGVTI
-439 PYRLQIIKE
+439 PYRLQINKE

>member
-1 MTYTKNIF
+1 MTHAKNIF
-9 TYMLALFSVL
+9 TYMLALFSTL
-19 AITGCSFEES
+19 AIVGCSFEEDH
-29 AEGCPETD
+29 ADCQGNGEGE
-37 DGGKKVEL
+37 KMQVEL

-51 STLTRSVDGPNG
+51 NSLTRSCSTSDGV
-63 MTRAAWQD
+63 TRASWVD
-71 ENAAENGEMMHNCFV
+71 TNAAREGEMMHNCFV
-86 VVVQNGKI
+86 VIVQNDKI
-94 QSIVGDDFAAT
+94 QSIVQRDFT
-105 GEKEQTQLTALV
+105 EEVEQTSLKAKAELG
-117 NNGPATFYSFANISR
+117 NATFYSFANITP
-132 ADIGLA
+132 AEL
-138 GITTFPAALPAGF
+138 GITMTTTPAEI
-151 ESRYYEVN
+151 ESKYYKVE
-159 GNTDRLTN
+159 GNTAQLS
-167 AGIPMSNK
+167 AKGIPMSNK
-175 QEYTISDNTR
+175 QTVNISSKKQQVD
-185 SVNLEV
+185 LEV

-226 NVSLLPMKDASGNV
+226 NVSLLPLKDASGNV
-240 VPNINASAT
+240 LPNINASAT
-249 CNDYT
+249 YKDYT

-361 HLKLHVIKRSDDT
+361 HLKLHVFKRSDDT
-374 ELNNWTIKDIRTL
+374 ELNNWTFKGITTL

-418 PRKGYAIHQINVKI
+418 PRKGYAIHEINVEI
-432 DGVSYEI
+432 NGVTI
-439 PYRLQIIKE
+439 PYRLQINKE

>member
-1 MTYTKNIF
+1 MTHAKNIF
-9 TYMLALFSVL
+9 TYMLALFSTL
-19 AITGCSFEES
+19 AIVGCSFEEDH
-29 AEGCPETD
+29 ADCQGKGEGE
-37 DGGKKVEL
+37 KMQVEL

-51 STLTRSVDGPNG
+51 NSLTRSYSTSDGV
-63 MTRAAWQD
+63 TRASWVD
-71 ENAAENGEMMHNCFV
+71 TNAAREGEMMHNCFV
-86 VVVQNGKI
+86 VIVQNGKI
-94 QSIVGDDFAAT
+94 QSIVQRDFT
-105 GEKEQTQLTALV
+105 EEVEQTSLKAKAELG
-117 NNGPATFYSFANISR
+117 NATFYSFANITP
-132 ADIGLA
+132 AEL
-138 GITTFPAALPAGF
+138 GITMTTMPAEI
-151 ESRYYEVN
+151 ESKYYKVE
-159 GNTDRLTN
+159 GNTAQLS
-167 AGIPMSNK
+167 AKGIPMSNK
-175 QEYTISDNTR
+175 QT
-185 SVNLEV
+185 VNITSKKQQVDLEV

-249 CNDYT
+249 YKDYT

-281 ARNPKYFVLSIN
+281 ARNPKYFVLSID
-293 TDKGTVTNRIAMTEW
+293 TDKGTVTQRIAMTEW
-308 SKIARNDYLV
+308 SKIARNDYLI

-324 DYRIELEPQ
+324 DYRIKLEPQ
-333 VFTAIGVIPELNYDG
+333 VFTGIGVIPELKYDG

-361 HLKLHVIKRSDDT
+361 HLKLHVFKRSTDT
-374 ELNNWTIKDIRTL
+374 ELNNWTFKSIRTL

-402 APYFDKRTKTF
+402 EPYFEKRTKTF

-418 PRKGYAIHQINVKI
+418 PRKGYAIHEINVEI
-432 DGVSYEI
+432 NGVTI
-439 PYRLQIIKE
+439 PYRLQINKE